1 MIRLYSNAV
10 KNLKG
15 CAHGG
20 FLTFFN
26 HKNEEEKKNWKDD
39 MIDKLL
45 NGTFVV
51 SVNRKN
57 GVIIA
62 RLDIDLFIRYQMDL
76 AGKSVLFPSKASR
89 FLQRNILY

>member
-1 MIRLYSNAV
+1 
-10 KNLKG
+10 
-15 CAHGG
+15 
-20 FLTFFN
+20 
-26 HKNEEEKKNWKDD
+26 

-57 GVIIA
+57 RVIIA

-76 AGKSVLFPSKASR
+76 ASKSV
-89 FLQRNILY
+89 